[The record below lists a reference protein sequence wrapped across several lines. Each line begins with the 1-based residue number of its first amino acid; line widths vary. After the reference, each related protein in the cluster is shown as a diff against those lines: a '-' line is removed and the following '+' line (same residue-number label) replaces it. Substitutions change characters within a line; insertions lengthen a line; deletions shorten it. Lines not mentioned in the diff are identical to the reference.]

1 MTYSFNLID
10 ERWIPCLTPD
20 GERVELGLQD
30 TLVRAR
36 ELREIRGDTPLET
49 ASLHR
54 LLLVVLHRVFGP
66 RNRSNWIKMWRK
78 HHEGFDPSALGSY
91 LQRWHHR
98 FDLFDQEHPFFQIAD
113 ESQLGKCD
121 TVNKMV
127 PQLTPDAT
135 LFGHTLS
142 DVDRGAKLTAAEAAR
157 ALITNQ
163 NYGLGYRQFV
173 DAPCAKGTVFMIQGA
188 TLIETL
194 LLNLVRYPV
203 EDGERASTSD
213 DAPAW
218 ELDNAF
224 DVVID
229 GVQHSRDAIEQTRG
243 GRRQL
248 RYEYHFPLGQLDYM
262 TWHNRKIKLFPEG
275 PKDSIIVR
283 SIAWAPGMRLD
294 GEVIDPMQHYTRT
307 PDGWRVYSLK
317 PERSLWRDLDTFL
330 RFSRTSNEVQ
340 GIACIAWVAALA
352 RREPRLIEKT
362 YLLSAFGMAKDT
374 AKLLYLRHETTPLPT
389 DLLRKE
395 GLLGQLTRALQI
407 AEHSSSSVR
416 RATFV
421 LAWLILSPDAGTT
434 GFSRDLIDAKMA
446 KGRTRQSR
454 DEEAKRIYKLS
465 ESWGVERYYW
475 SDLEVHF
482 HRLIQNL
489 PDAPEQALQTW
500 RDQVRRAATAAF
512 NQAERHAGSD
522 GRTMR
527 AAAVARQRFY
537 IGLAA
542 AIGKVGKTNPTEGG
556 DKA

>member
-1 MTYSFNLID
+1 MTYSFNLVD
-10 ERWIPCLTPD
+10 KPWIPCLAPD
-20 GERVELGLQD
+20 GEGVELGLRD
-30 TLVRAR
+30 TLVQAHK
-36 ELREIRGDTPLET
+36 LREIHGDTPLET
-49 ASLHR
+49 VALYR

-66 RNRSNWIKMWRK
+66 RDSSIWIKMWRK
-78 HHEGFDPSALGSY
+78 RREGFDSSMLDNY
-91 LQRWHHR
+91 LQHWHHR
-98 FDLFDQEHPFFQIAD
+98 FDLFDQEHPFFQVAD
-113 ESQLGKCD
+113 ESQLGKRD
-121 TVNKMV
+121 TVNKMI

-135 LFGHTLS
+135 LFGHTLN
-142 DVDRGAKLTAAEAAR
+142 DEDRGAKLTVAEAAR

-173 DAPCAKGTVFMIQGA
+173 DAPCAKGTVFVIQGT

-203 EDGERASTSD
+203 ENGECASTSN

-218 ELDNAF
+218 EQDKVF

-262 TWHNRKIKLFPEG
+262 TWHNRKTKLFPEG
-275 PKDSIIVR
+275 PKDNIVVR

-294 GEVIDPMQHYTRT
+294 NEVTDSMQYYTREKE
-307 PDGWRVYSLK
+307 GWRVYSLK
-317 PERSLWRDLDTFL
+317 PERSLWRDLDTLL
-330 RFSRTSNEVQ
+330 RFYKTSNETR
-340 GIACIAWVAALA
+340 GIISIAWLATLA
-352 RREPRLIEKT
+352 RQEPQLIART

-374 AKLLYLRHETTPLPT
+374 AKLFYLRHEITPLPT

-395 GLLGQLTRALQI
+395 ELLGQLTRALQI
-407 AEHSSSSVR
+407 AERSYSSIR

-421 LAWLILSPDAGTT
+421 LAWLILSPDAGTMD
-434 GFSRDLIDAKMA
+434 FKQDRIDAKIA
-446 KGRTRQSR
+446 KGKTKQSR
-454 DEEAKRIYKLS
+454 DEEAKRIYKLAK
-465 ESWGVERYYW
+465 SWGVERYYW

-489 PDAPEQALQTW
+489 PDAPQQALQTW

-512 NQAERHAGSD
+512 NQAERYAGSD

-527 AAAVARQRFY
+527 AVAVARQRFN

-542 AIGKVGKTNPTEGG
+542 AVGKVSETNPMEGG
-556 DKA
+556 DQA